1 MNILN
6 NIFQEVRIMRNIDK
20 FRHLEISGAKPFEH
34 MSDESIL
41 GIFGGI
47 DCNDCPQALKCE
59 DSLKCYD
66 LISNW
71 LHDEVKK

>member
-1 MNILN
+1 
-6 NIFQEVRIMRNIDK
+6 MRNIDK
-20 FRHLEISGAKPFEH
+20 FKHLEISGSKPFEH

-47 DCNDCPQALKCE
+47 DCNDCPQAFKCNEFLKC
-59 DSLKCYD
+59 DD
-66 LISNW
+66 LISEW